1 MRRIAAVAALVQLV
15 AIAPLAHPLG
25 AQRQDSLPVAVGARI
40 RVIMDPSTPPPGW
53 MIGRFAGSDVGS
65 LRIALAPDGDAFPIP
80 WSEIASVEVS
90 RSQRT
95 GGEAFLRGVAY
106 GVAIF
111 GSISLVGIGAAVVYD
126 MSGRCGDCLL
136 PASAFVVP
144 AGVVFTA
151 GGALLGGLIGAGFR
165 DRWERVR

>member
-1 MRRIAAVAALVQLV
+1 MRRFATLCALCQLVVAPLVQ
-15 AIAPLAHPLG
+15 PLA
-25 AQRQDSLPVAVGARI
+25 AQRQDSLAVAVGARI

-53 MIGRFAGSDVGS
+53 MIGRYAGSDVGS
-65 LRIALAPDGDAFPIP
+65 LRIALPPDGDAFSIP

-95 GGEAFLRGVAY
+95 GGEAFMRGAAY

-111 GSISLVGIGAAVVYD
+111 GSISLVGIGAAAIYD
-126 MSGRCGDCLL
+126 MSGRCGDCIL